1 MDLLGFQL
9 SMFLFLMYH
18 LKLRGRRTW
27 VSSLIIALA
36 GSVGAFYA
44 FNYGL
49 NVAPSRFGLPSAEP
63 DRTLDVDT
71 LNELLG
77 GFAAAM
83 TWQNLIFAFLG
94 CLLGTIIGVLP
105 GIGPVAGVALLIP
118 LTMNLDATGAI
129 IMLCAIF
136 YGTAYGGTITSV
148 LLNTPGEAASAITTI
163 DGYAMTKMGKAGA
176 ALTIAAVGSFVGGT
190 IATLGPGRSRQ
201 TPRGTGSAR
210 RTTGILRPDGRRHI
224 PPRRAGRQV
233 HGQSSHLRRPGP
245 ADRHGRHRPGRRRPA
260 VHIRHGPAPGRR
272 QLRRR
277 DRGRLRTLGT
287 PFLPQGR
294 PDPHSA
300 CPGLAFPAPH
310 RREWRRSAPAMARG
324 TGIGFGLGLIPGMT
338 GSVSSLLAY
347 GAEKKFSRHRN
358 ELGKGA
364 IEGVAGPETAN
375 NAHANAALIPLFTL
389 GIPASPTIAV
399 LMGAFL
405 QQGLT
410 PGPTLFT
417 EHSEIAWAIIAS
429 LFIGNLLLL
438 LLNVPLVGL
447 WTSILRVPPSI
458 LTALILLFMVI
469 GAYTIN
475 FSVFDV
481 FVMIGFGLLGLA
493 LRHLDIPLAPMVLT
507 LVLGPLMERSLRESL
522 EISQGDFGIFV
533 NRPISVVLIASAS

>member
-1 MDLLGFQL
+1 M
-9 SMFLFLMYH
+9 
-18 LKLRGRRTW
+18 
-27 VSSLIIALA
+27 
-36 GSVGAFYA
+36 
-44 FNYGL
+44 
-49 NVAPSRFGLPSAEP
+49 
-63 DRTLDVDT
+63 DT
-71 LNELLG
+71 LNELMG

-83 TWQNLIFAFLG
+83 TWQNLLFAFLG

-163 DGYAMTKMGKAGA
+163 DGYAMTKVGKAGA

-190 IATLGPGRSRQ
+190 IATIGLVAAAKPLGELGLLVGPPEFFALMVVGISLLVALAGKSMVKAVISGALGLLIAMVGIDPVAGAPRFTFGMDRLLDGVSFVAVIVGVFGLSELLSHRKETA
-201 TPRGTGSAR
+201 TPTVHAPNMRALLPTGK
-210 RTTGILRPDGRRHI
+210 
-224 PPRRAGRQV
+224 
-233 HGQSSHLRRPGP
+233 
-245 ADRHGRHRPGRRRPA
+245 
-260 VHIRHGPAPGRR
+260 
-272 QLRRR
+272 
-277 DRGRLRTLGT
+277 
-287 PFLPQGR
+287 
-294 PDPHSA
+294 
-300 CPGLAFPAPH
+300 
-310 RREWRRSAPAMARG
+310 EWRRSAPAMARG

-347 GAEKKFSRHRN
+347 GAEKKFSRHRSQ
-358 ELGKGA
+358 LGKGA

-438 LLNVPLVGL
+438 VLNVPLVGL
-447 WTSILRVPPSI
+447 WTSILRVPSTI
-458 LTALILLFMVI
+458 LTPLILLFMVI

-522 EISQGDFGIFV
+522 EISQGDFGIFTS
-533 NRPISVVLIASAS
+533 RPISAVLIGLGILIVFSPLLKFRKPKALNEDPET

>member
-1 MDLLGFQL
+1 M
-9 SMFLFLMYH
+9 
-18 LKLRGRRTW
+18 
-27 VSSLIIALA
+27 
-36 GSVGAFYA
+36 
-44 FNYGL
+44 
-49 NVAPSRFGLPSAEP
+49 
-63 DRTLDVDT
+63 DT
-71 LNELLG
+71 LNELLN
-77 GFAAAM
+77 GFAAAL

-94 CLLGTIIGVLP
+94 CLLGTVIGVLP

-118 LTMNLDATGAI
+118 LTLNMDPTGSI

-163 DGYAMTKMGKAGA
+163 DGHAMTKIGKAGA
-176 ALTIAAVGSFVGGT
+176 ALTIAAIGSFVGGT
-190 IATLGPGRSRQ
+190 IATLGLVAAAKPLGELGLLVGPPEFFALMVVGISLLVALAGKSMVKALISGALGLLISMVGIDPVAGAPRFTFGMDRLLDGVSFVAVIVGVFGLSEILSSRKDE
-201 TPRGTGSAR
+201 SAV
-210 RTTGILRPDGRRHI
+210 
-224 PPRRAGRQV
+224 V
-233 HGQSSHLRRPGP
+233 H
-245 ADRHGRHRPGRRRPA
+245 
-260 VHIRHGPAPGRR
+260 APGFRS
-272 QLRRR
+272 L
-277 DRGRLRTLGT
+277 
-287 PFLPQGR
+287 LPTGK
-294 PDPHSA
+294 
-300 CPGLAFPAPH
+300 
-310 RREWRRSAPAMARG
+310 EWRRSAPAMARG

-338 GSVSSLLAY
+338 GSVASLLSY
-347 GAEKKFSRHRN
+347 GAEKKFSKHRN
-358 ELGKGA
+358 ELGRGA
-364 IEGVAGPETAN
+364 VEGVAGPETAN

-429 LFIGNLLLL
+429 LFIGNLLLV

-447 WTSILRVPPSI
+447 WTSILRVPSSI

-481 FVMIGFGLLGLA
+481 FVMIAFGLLGLA

-522 EISQGDFGIFV
+522 EISQGSFGIFLS
-533 NRPISVVLIASAS
+533 RPITLVLLVVALLIVCSPLLKLRKPKALANDDPET

>member
-1 MDLLGFQL
+1 M
-9 SMFLFLMYH
+9 
-18 LKLRGRRTW
+18 
-27 VSSLIIALA
+27 
-36 GSVGAFYA
+36 
-44 FNYGL
+44 
-49 NVAPSRFGLPSAEP
+49 
-63 DRTLDVDT
+63 DT
-71 LNELLG
+71 LNELMG

-83 TWQNLIFAFLG
+83 TWQNLLFAFLG

-118 LTMNLDATGAI
+118 LTLNLDATGAI

-163 DGYAMTKMGKAGA
+163 DGYAMTKLGKAGA

-190 IATLGPGRSRQ
+190 VATLGLVMAAKPLGELGLLVGPPEFFALMVVGISLLVALAGKSMVKAVISGALGLLIAMVGIDPVAGAPRFTFGMDRLLDGVSFVAVIVGVFGLSELLSYRKGTTTPNVHAPNLRSLL
-201 TPRGTGSAR
+201 PTG
-210 RTTGILRPDGRRHI
+210 
-224 PPRRAGRQV
+224 
-233 HGQSSHLRRPGP
+233 
-245 ADRHGRHRPGRRRPA
+245 
-260 VHIRHGPAPGRR
+260 
-272 QLRRR
+272 
-277 DRGRLRTLGT
+277 
-287 PFLPQGR
+287 
-294 PDPHSA
+294 
-300 CPGLAFPAPH
+300 
-310 RREWRRSAPAMARG
+310 REWRRSAPAMARG

-375 NAHANAALIPLFTL
+375 NSHANAALIPLFTL

-438 LLNVPLVGL
+438 VLNVPLVGL
-447 WTSILRVPPSI
+447 WTSILRVPTTI

-522 EISQGDFGIFV
+522 EISLRV
-533 NRPISVVLIASAS
+533 TSASSPAVPFRQS

>member
-1 MDLLGFQL
+1 M
-9 SMFLFLMYH
+9 
-18 LKLRGRRTW
+18 
-27 VSSLIIALA
+27 
-36 GSVGAFYA
+36 
-44 FNYGL
+44 
-49 NVAPSRFGLPSAEP
+49 
-63 DRTLDVDT
+63 DT
-71 LNELLG
+71 LNELAN
-77 GFAAAM
+77 GFASAL

-163 DGYAMTKMGKAGA
+163 DGYAMTKIGKAGA

-190 IATLGPGRSRQ
+190 IATLGLVAAAKPLGELGLLVGPPEFFALMVVGISLLVALAGKSMVKALISGALGLLISMVGIDPVAGA
-201 TPRGTGSAR
+201 PRFTFGSDNLLDGVSFVAVIV
-210 RTTGILRPDGRRHI
+210 GVFGLSEILSYRKDSK
-224 PPRRAGRQV
+224 A
-233 HGQSSHLRRPGP
+233 
-245 ADRHGRHRPGRRRPA
+245 AA
-260 VHIRHGPAPGRR
+260 VHAPGMRS
-272 QLRRR
+272 L
-277 DRGRLRTLGT
+277 LPTRT
-287 PFLPQGR
+287 
-294 PDPHSA
+294 
-300 CPGLAFPAPH
+300 
-310 RREWRRSAPAMARG
+310 EWRRSAPSMARG

-347 GAEKKFSRHRN
+347 GAEKKFSKHRDQ
-358 ELGKGA
+358 LGKGA

-429 LFIGNLLLL
+429 LFIGNVLLL

-447 WTSILRVPPSI
+447 WTSILRVPAPI

-475 FSVFDV
+475 FNVFDV

-533 NRPISVVLIASAS
+533 NRPISVVLIGIGVLIVLSPLLKLRKPKALNEDPET

>member
-1 MDLLGFQL
+1 M
-9 SMFLFLMYH
+9 
-18 LKLRGRRTW
+18 
-27 VSSLIIALA
+27 
-36 GSVGAFYA
+36 
-44 FNYGL
+44 
-49 NVAPSRFGLPSAEP
+49 
-63 DRTLDVDT
+63 DT
-71 LNELLG
+71 LNELLN

-83 TWQNLIFAFLG
+83 TWQNLLFAFLG

-118 LTMNLDATGAI
+118 LTLNMDATGAI

-163 DGYAMTKMGKAGA
+163 DGYAMTKIGKAGA
-176 ALTIAAVGSFVGGT
+176 ALTVAAVGSFVGGT
-190 IATLGPGRSRQ
+190 IATLGLVAAAKPLGELGLLVGPPEFFALMVVGISLLVALAGKSMVKAVISGALGLLISMVGIDPVAGA
-201 TPRGTGSAR
+201 PRFTFGMDR
-210 RTTGILRPDGRRHI
+210 LLDGVSFVAVIVGVFGLSELLSYRK
-224 PPRRAGRQV
+224 GDQ
-233 HGQSSHLRRPGP
+233 P
-245 ADRHGRHRPGRRRPA
+245 AA
-260 VHIRHGPAPGRR
+260 VHAPN
-272 QLRRR
+272 LRS
-277 DRGRLRTLGT
+277 L
-287 PFLPQGR
+287 LPTGK
-294 PDPHSA
+294 
-300 CPGLAFPAPH
+300 
-310 RREWRRSAPAMARG
+310 EWLRSAPAMARG

-338 GSVSSLLAY
+338 GSVSSLLSY
-347 GAEKKFSRHRN
+347 GAEKKFSRNRHQ
-358 ELGKGA
+358 LGKGA

-417 EHSEIAWAIIAS
+417 ENSEIAWAIIAS
-429 LFIGNLLLL
+429 LFIGNLILL

-447 WTSILRVPPSI
+447 WTSILRVPSSI

-522 EISQGDFGIFV
+522 EISQGDFSIFTS
-533 NRPISVVLIASAS
+533 RPISAVLIGLGLLIIFSPLLKLRKPKALNEDPET

>member
-1 MDLLGFQL
+1 M
-9 SMFLFLMYH
+9 
-18 LKLRGRRTW
+18 
-27 VSSLIIALA
+27 
-36 GSVGAFYA
+36 
-44 FNYGL
+44 
-49 NVAPSRFGLPSAEP
+49 
-63 DRTLDVDT
+63 DT
-71 LNELLG
+71 LNELIG

-163 DGYAMTKMGKAGA
+163 DGYAMTKIGKAGA

-190 IATLGPGRSRQ
+190 IATLGLVAAAKPLGEMGLLVGPPEFFALMVVGISLLVALAGKSMVKAIISGALGLLISMVGIDPVAGA
-201 TPRGTGSAR
+201 PRFTFGSDNLLDGVSFVAVIV
-210 RTTGILRPDGRRHI
+210 GVFGLSEILSYRKD
-224 PPRRAGRQV
+224 AKAETV
-233 HGQSSHLRRPGP
+233 H
-245 ADRHGRHRPGRRRPA
+245 
-260 VHIRHGPAPGRR
+260 APG
-272 QLRRR
+272 LRS
-277 DRGRLRTLGT
+277 LLPNRT
-287 PFLPQGR
+287 
-294 PDPHSA
+294 
-300 CPGLAFPAPH
+300 
-310 RREWRRSAPAMARG
+310 EWRRSVPSMARG

-347 GAEKKFSRHRN
+347 GAEKKFSKHRK
-358 ELGKGA
+358 ELGHGA

-447 WTSILRVPPSI
+447 WTSILRVPASI

-475 FSVFDV
+475 FNVFDV
-481 FVMIGFGLLGLA
+481 FVMIAFGLLGLA

-533 NRPISVVLIASAS
+533 NRPISAVLIGLGLLIVLSPLLKLRKPKALTEDPET

>member
-1 MDLLGFQL
+1 M
-9 SMFLFLMYH
+9 
-18 LKLRGRRTW
+18 
-27 VSSLIIALA
+27 
-36 GSVGAFYA
+36 
-44 FNYGL
+44 
-49 NVAPSRFGLPSAEP
+49 
-63 DRTLDVDT
+63 DT
-71 LNELLG
+71 LNELAN
-77 GFAAAM
+77 GFASAL

-163 DGYAMTKMGKAGA
+163 DGYAMTKIGKAGA

-190 IATLGPGRSRQ
+190 IATLGLVAAAKPLGELGLLVGPPEFFALMVVGISLLVALAGKSMVKALISGALGLLISMVGIDPVAGA
-201 TPRGTGSAR
+201 PRFTFGSDNLLDGVSFVAVIV
-210 RTTGILRPDGRRHI
+210 GVFGLSEILSYRKDSK
-224 PPRRAGRQV
+224 A
-233 HGQSSHLRRPGP
+233 
-245 ADRHGRHRPGRRRPA
+245 AA
-260 VHIRHGPAPGRR
+260 VHAPG
-272 QLRRR
+272 LRS
-277 DRGRLRTLGT
+277 LLPTGT
-287 PFLPQGR
+287 
-294 PDPHSA
+294 
-300 CPGLAFPAPH
+300 
-310 RREWRRSAPAMARG
+310 EWRRSAPSMARG

-347 GAEKKFSRHRN
+347 GAEKKFSKHRN
-358 ELGKGA
+358 ELGRGA

-447 WTSILRVPPSI
+447 WTSILRVPASI

-475 FSVFDV
+475 FNVFDV

-533 NRPISVVLIASAS
+533 NRPISMVLIGVGVLIVLSPLLKLRKPKALNEDPET

>member
-1 MDLLGFQL
+1 MDIF
-9 SMFLFLMYH
+9 
-18 LKLRGRRTW
+18 
-27 VSSLIIALA
+27 
-36 GSVGAFYA
+36 
-44 FNYGL
+44 
-49 NVAPSRFGLPSAEP
+49 
-63 DRTLDVDT
+63 
-71 LNELLG
+71 NELMG

-83 TWQNLIFAFLG
+83 TWQNLLFAFLG

-118 LTMNLDATGAI
+118 LTLNLDATGAI

-163 DGYAMTKMGKAGA
+163 DGYAMTKIGKAGA

-190 IATLGPGRSRQ
+190 IATVGLVAAAKPLGDLGLLVGPPEFFALMVVGISLLVALAGKSMVKAVISGALGLLIAMVGIDPVAGA
-201 TPRGTGSAR
+201 PRFTFGMDR
-210 RTTGILRPDGRRHI
+210 LLDGVSFVAVIVGVFGLSELLSYRKDT
-224 PPRRAGRQV
+224 AV
-233 HGQSSHLRRPGP
+233 
-245 ADRHGRHRPGRRRPA
+245 AA
-260 VHIRHGPAPGRR
+260 VHAPNFRS
-272 QLRRR
+272 L
-277 DRGRLRTLGT
+277 
-287 PFLPQGR
+287 LPTGK
-294 PDPHSA
+294 
-300 CPGLAFPAPH
+300 
-310 RREWRRSAPAMARG
+310 EWRRSAPAMARG

-375 NAHANAALIPLFTL
+375 NSHANAALIPLFTL

-438 LLNVPLVGL
+438 VLNVPLVGL
-447 WTSILRVPPSI
+447 WTSILRVPTSI

-475 FSVFDV
+475 FTVFDV

-522 EISQGDFGIFV
+522 EISQGDFSIFTS
-533 NRPISVVLIASAS
+533 RPISAVLIGLGILIVFSPLLKIRKPKALTEDPET

>member
-1 MDLLGFQL
+1 M
-9 SMFLFLMYH
+9 
-18 LKLRGRRTW
+18 
-27 VSSLIIALA
+27 
-36 GSVGAFYA
+36 
-44 FNYGL
+44 
-49 NVAPSRFGLPSAEP
+49 
-63 DRTLDVDT
+63 DT

-163 DGYAMTKMGKAGA
+163 DGYAMTKIGKAGA

-190 IATLGPGRSRQ
+190 IATIGLVAAAKPLGELGLLVGPPEFFALMVVGISLLVALAGKSMVKAVISGALGLLISMVGIDPVAGAPRFTFGMDRLLDGVSFVAVIVGVFGLSELLSHRKDSQ
-201 TPRGTGSAR
+201 TPT
-210 RTTGILRPDGRRHI
+210 
-224 PPRRAGRQV
+224 V
-233 HGQSSHLRRPGP
+233 H
-245 ADRHGRHRPGRRRPA
+245 
-260 VHIRHGPAPGRR
+260 APG
-272 QLRRR
+272 LRS
-277 DRGRLRTLGT
+277 L
-287 PFLPQGR
+287 LPTG
-294 PDPHSA
+294 
-300 CPGLAFPAPH
+300 
-310 RREWRRSAPAMARG
+310 REWRRSAPAMVRG

-338 GSVSSLLAY
+338 GSVSSLLSY

-447 WTSILRVPPSI
+447 WTSILRVPSSI
-458 LTALILLFMVI
+458 LTAVILLFMVI

-533 NRPISVVLIASAS
+533 NRPISAVLIGLGVLIVLSPLLKLRKPKALTEDPET

>member
-1 MDLLGFQL
+1 M
-9 SMFLFLMYH
+9 
-18 LKLRGRRTW
+18 
-27 VSSLIIALA
+27 
-36 GSVGAFYA
+36 
-44 FNYGL
+44 
-49 NVAPSRFGLPSAEP
+49 
-63 DRTLDVDT
+63 DT

-163 DGYAMTKMGKAGA
+163 DGYAMTKIGKAGA

-190 IATLGPGRSRQ
+190 IATLGLVAAAKPLGEMGLLVGPPEFFALMVVGISLLVALAGKSMVKALISGALGLLISMVGIDPVAGA
-201 TPRGTGSAR
+201 PRFTFGSDNLLDGVSFVAVIV
-210 RTTGILRPDGRRHI
+210 GVFGLSEILSYRKGATADT
-224 PPRRAGRQV
+224 V
-233 HGQSSHLRRPGP
+233 H
-245 ADRHGRHRPGRRRPA
+245 
-260 VHIRHGPAPGRR
+260 APG
-272 QLRRR
+272 LKS
-277 DRGRLRTLGT
+277 LLPNRT
-287 PFLPQGR
+287 
-294 PDPHSA
+294 
-300 CPGLAFPAPH
+300 
-310 RREWRRSAPAMARG
+310 EWRRSAPSMARG

-347 GAEKKFSRHRN
+347 GAEKKFSKHRN
-358 ELGKGA
+358 ELGHGA

-447 WTSILRVPPSI
+447 WTSILRVPASI

-475 FSVFDV
+475 FNVFDV
-481 FVMIGFGLLGLA
+481 FVMIAFGLLGLA

-533 NRPISVVLIASAS
+533 NRPISMVLIGVGLLIVLSPLLKLRKPKALTEDPET

>member
-1 MDLLGFQL
+1 M
-9 SMFLFLMYH
+9 
-18 LKLRGRRTW
+18 
-27 VSSLIIALA
+27 
-36 GSVGAFYA
+36 
-44 FNYGL
+44 
-49 NVAPSRFGLPSAEP
+49 
-63 DRTLDVDT
+63 DT
-71 LNELLG
+71 LNELLN
-77 GFAAAM
+77 GFAAAL

-94 CLLGTIIGVLP
+94 CLLGTVIGVLP

-118 LTMNLDATGAI
+118 LTLNMDPTGSI

-163 DGYAMTKMGKAGA
+163 DGHAMTKMGKAGA
-176 ALTIAAVGSFVGGT
+176 ALTIAAIGSFVGGT
-190 IATLGPGRSRQ
+190 IATLGLVAAAKPLGELGLLVGPPEFYALMVVGISLLVALAGKSMVKALISGALGLLISMVGIDPVAGAPRFTFGMDRLLDGVSFVAVIVGVFGRSE
-201 TPRGTGSAR
+201 
-210 RTTGILRPDGRRHI
+210 ILSYRKGESTV
-224 PPRRAGRQV
+224 V
-233 HGQSSHLRRPGP
+233 H
-245 ADRHGRHRPGRRRPA
+245 
-260 VHIRHGPAPGRR
+260 APGFRS
-272 QLRRR
+272 L
-277 DRGRLRTLGT
+277 
-287 PFLPQGR
+287 LPTGK
-294 PDPHSA
+294 
-300 CPGLAFPAPH
+300 
-310 RREWRRSAPAMARG
+310 EWRRSAPAMARG

-338 GSVSSLLAY
+338 GSVASLLSY
-347 GAEKKFSRHRN
+347 GAEKKFSKHRN

-364 IEGVAGPETAN
+364 VEGVAGPETAN

-429 LFIGNLLLL
+429 LFIGNLLLV

-447 WTSILRVPPSI
+447 WTSILRVPAPI

-481 FVMIGFGLLGLA
+481 FVMIGFGLVGLA
-493 LRHLDIPLAPMVLT
+493 LRHLEIPLAPMVLT

-522 EISQGDFGIFV
+522 EISQGDFGIFL
-533 NRPISVVLIASAS
+533 NRPISAVLIALGLLIICSPLLKLRKPKALTEDPET

>member
-1 MDLLGFQL
+1 M
-9 SMFLFLMYH
+9 
-18 LKLRGRRTW
+18 
-27 VSSLIIALA
+27 
-36 GSVGAFYA
+36 
-44 FNYGL
+44 
-49 NVAPSRFGLPSAEP
+49 
-63 DRTLDVDT
+63 DT
-71 LNELLG
+71 LNELLN
-77 GFAAAM
+77 GFAAAL

-94 CLLGTIIGVLP
+94 CLLGTVIGVLP

-118 LTMNLDATGAI
+118 LTLNMDPTGSI

-163 DGYAMTKMGKAGA
+163 DGHAMTKMGKAGA
-176 ALTIAAVGSFVGGT
+176 ALTIAAIGSFVGGT
-190 IATLGPGRSRQ
+190 IATLGLVAAAKPLGELGLLVGPPEFFALMVVGISLLVALAGKSMVKALISGALGLLISMVGIDPVAGA
-201 TPRGTGSAR
+201 PRFTFGMDRLLDGVSFVAVIV
-210 RTTGILRPDGRRHI
+210 GVFGLSEILSYRKGESTV
-224 PPRRAGRQV
+224 V
-233 HGQSSHLRRPGP
+233 H
-245 ADRHGRHRPGRRRPA
+245 
-260 VHIRHGPAPGRR
+260 APGFRS
-272 QLRRR
+272 L
-277 DRGRLRTLGT
+277 
-287 PFLPQGR
+287 LPTGK
-294 PDPHSA
+294 
-300 CPGLAFPAPH
+300 
-310 RREWRRSAPAMARG
+310 EWRRSAPSMARG

-338 GSVSSLLAY
+338 GSVASLLSY
-347 GAEKKFSRHRN
+347 GAEKKFSKYRN

-364 IEGVAGPETAN
+364 VEGVAGPETAN

-429 LFIGNLLLL
+429 LFIGNLLLV

-447 WTSILRVPPSI
+447 WTSILRVPAPI

-481 FVMIGFGLLGLA
+481 FVMIGFGMLGLA
-493 LRHLDIPLAPMVLT
+493 LRHLEIPLAPMVLT

-522 EISQGDFGIFV
+522 EISQGDFSIFL
-533 NRPISVVLIASAS
+533 NRPISAVLIALGLLIICSPLLKLRKPKALTDDPET

>member
-1 MDLLGFQL
+1 M
-9 SMFLFLMYH
+9 
-18 LKLRGRRTW
+18 
-27 VSSLIIALA
+27 
-36 GSVGAFYA
+36 
-44 FNYGL
+44 
-49 NVAPSRFGLPSAEP
+49 E
-63 DRTLDVDT
+63 T

-77 GFAAAM
+77 GFASAM
-83 TWQNLIFAFLG
+83 TWQNLIFAFIG

-163 DGYAMTKMGKAGA
+163 DGYAMTKIGKAGA

-190 IATLGPGRSRQ
+190 IATLGLVAAAKPLGELGLLVGPPEFFALMVVGISLLVALAGKSMVKAVISGALGLLIAMVGIDPVAGAPRFTFGMDRLLDGVSFVAVIVGVFGLSELLSHRKGAATPTVHAPNFRS
-201 TPRGTGSAR
+201 
-210 RTTGILRPDGRRHI
+210 L
-224 PPRRAGRQV
+224 
-233 HGQSSHLRRPGP
+233 
-245 ADRHGRHRPGRRRPA
+245 
-260 VHIRHGPAPGRR
+260 
-272 QLRRR
+272 
-277 DRGRLRTLGT
+277 
-287 PFLPQGR
+287 LPT
-294 PDPHSA
+294 S
-300 CPGLAFPAPH
+300 
-310 RREWRRSAPAMARG
+310 REWRRSAPAMARG

-375 NAHANAALIPLFTL
+375 NSHANAALIPLFTL

-533 NRPISVVLIASAS
+533 NRPISMVLIAIGVLIICSPMLKLRKPKALMEDPET

>member
-1 MDLLGFQL
+1 M
-9 SMFLFLMYH
+9 
-18 LKLRGRRTW
+18 
-27 VSSLIIALA
+27 
-36 GSVGAFYA
+36 
-44 FNYGL
+44 
-49 NVAPSRFGLPSAEP
+49 
-63 DRTLDVDT
+63 DT
-71 LNELLG
+71 LNELAN
-77 GFAAAM
+77 GFASAL

-163 DGYAMTKMGKAGA
+163 DGYAMTKIGKAGA

-190 IATLGPGRSRQ
+190 IATLGLVAAAKPLGELGLLVGPPEFFALMVVGISLLVALAGKSMVKAIISGALGLLISMVGIDPVAGA
-201 TPRGTGSAR
+201 PRFTFGSDNLLDGVSFVAVIV
-210 RTTGILRPDGRRHI
+210 GVFGLSEILSYRKDSQ
-224 PPRRAGRQV
+224 AT
-233 HGQSSHLRRPGP
+233 
-245 ADRHGRHRPGRRRPA
+245 A
-260 VHIRHGPAPGRR
+260 VHAPGMRS
-272 QLRRR
+272 L
-277 DRGRLRTLGT
+277 LPTGT
-287 PFLPQGR
+287 
-294 PDPHSA
+294 
-300 CPGLAFPAPH
+300 
-310 RREWRRSAPAMARG
+310 EWRRSAPSMARG

-347 GAEKKFSRHRN
+347 GAEKKFSKHRN

-447 WTSILRVPPSI
+447 WTSILRVPASI

-475 FSVFDV
+475 FNVFDV

-533 NRPISVVLIASAS
+533 NRPIPVVLIGIGVLIILSPLLKLRKPKALNEDPET

>member
-1 MDLLGFQL
+1 M
-9 SMFLFLMYH
+9 
-18 LKLRGRRTW
+18 
-27 VSSLIIALA
+27 
-36 GSVGAFYA
+36 
-44 FNYGL
+44 
-49 NVAPSRFGLPSAEP
+49 
-63 DRTLDVDT
+63 DT

-83 TWQNLIFAFLG
+83 TWQNLLFAFLG

-118 LTMNLDATGAI
+118 LTLNLDATGAI

-190 IATLGPGRSRQ
+190 IATLGLVAAAKPLGELGLLVGPPEFFALMVVGISLLVALAGKSMVKAVISGALGLLIAMVGIDPVAGAPRFTFGMDRLLDGVSFVAVIVGVFGLSELLSYRKDSATPTVHAPNLRSLL
-201 TPRGTGSAR
+201 PTGK
-210 RTTGILRPDGRRHI
+210 
-224 PPRRAGRQV
+224 
-233 HGQSSHLRRPGP
+233 
-245 ADRHGRHRPGRRRPA
+245 
-260 VHIRHGPAPGRR
+260 
-272 QLRRR
+272 
-277 DRGRLRTLGT
+277 
-287 PFLPQGR
+287 
-294 PDPHSA
+294 
-300 CPGLAFPAPH
+300 
-310 RREWRRSAPAMARG
+310 EWRRSAPAMARG

-347 GAEKKFSRHRN
+347 GAEKKFSRHRSQ
-358 ELGKGA
+358 LGKGA

-447 WTSILRVPPSI
+447 WVSILRVPSSI

-493 LRHLDIPLAPMVLT
+493 LRHLEIPLAPMVLT

-522 EISQGDFGIFV
+522 EISQGDFGIFTI
-533 NRPISVVLIASAS
+533 RPISAVLIGLGILIVISPLLKFRKPKALTDDPET

>member
-1 MDLLGFQL
+1 M
-9 SMFLFLMYH
+9 
-18 LKLRGRRTW
+18 
-27 VSSLIIALA
+27 
-36 GSVGAFYA
+36 
-44 FNYGL
+44 
-49 NVAPSRFGLPSAEP
+49 E
-63 DRTLDVDT
+63 T

-83 TWQNLIFAFLG
+83 TWQNLIFAFVG

-190 IATLGPGRSRQ
+190 IATLGLVAAAKPLGELGLLVGPPEFFALMVVGISLLVALAGKSMVKALISGALGLLIAMVGIDPVAGA
-201 TPRGTGSAR
+201 PRFTFGMDRLLDGVSFVAVIVGIFGLSELLSHRKGSA
-210 RTTGILRPDGRRHI
+210 TPT
-224 PPRRAGRQV
+224 V
-233 HGQSSHLRRPGP
+233 H
-245 ADRHGRHRPGRRRPA
+245 
-260 VHIRHGPAPGRR
+260 APNFRS
-272 QLRRR
+272 LLPT
-277 DRGRLRTLGT
+277 RG
-287 PFLPQGR
+287 
-294 PDPHSA
+294 
-300 CPGLAFPAPH
+300 
-310 RREWRRSAPAMARG
+310 EWRRSAPAMARG

-347 GAEKKFSRHRN
+347 GAEKKFSRHRH
-358 ELGKGA
+358 ELGQGA

-375 NAHANAALIPLFTL
+375 NSHANAALIPLFTL

-533 NRPISVVLIASAS
+533 SRPISMVLIAIGVLIICSPLLKLRKPKALMEDPET

>member
-1 MDLLGFQL
+1 
-9 SMFLFLMYH
+9 
-18 LKLRGRRTW
+18 
-27 VSSLIIALA
+27 
-36 GSVGAFYA
+36 
-44 FNYGL
+44 
-49 NVAPSRFGLPSAEP
+49 
-63 DRTLDVDT
+63 VDT
-71 LNELLG
+71 LNELIG

-163 DGYAMTKMGKAGA
+163 DGYAMTKIGKAGA

-190 IATLGPGRSRQ
+190 IATVGLVAAAKPLGEMGLLVGPPEFFALMVVGISLLVALAGKSMVKAVMSGALGLLISMVGIDPVAGA
-201 TPRGTGSAR
+201 PRFTFGSDNLLDGVSFVAVIV
-210 RTTGILRPDGRRHI
+210 GVFGLSEILSYRKDS
-224 PPRRAGRQV
+224 ATSVV
-233 HGQSSHLRRPGP
+233 H
-245 ADRHGRHRPGRRRPA
+245 
-260 VHIRHGPAPGRR
+260 APG
-272 QLRRR
+272 LRS
-277 DRGRLRTLGT
+277 L
-287 PFLPQGR
+287 LPNR
-294 PDPHSA
+294 S
-300 CPGLAFPAPH
+300 
-310 RREWRRSAPAMARG
+310 EWRRSAPSMARG

-347 GAEKKFSRHRN
+347 VAEKKFSKHRN
-358 ELGKGA
+358 ELGHGA

-405 QQGLT
+405 QQGLV

-417 EHSEIAWAIIAS
+417 EHSEVAWAIIAS

-447 WTSILRVPPSI
+447 WTSILRVPAPI

-475 FSVFDV
+475 FNVFDV

-493 LRHLDIPLAPMVLT
+493 LRYLDIPLAPMVLT

-522 EISQGDFGIFV
+522 EISQGDFGVFL
-533 NRPISVVLIASAS
+533 NRPIAAVLIGVGVLIVLSPLLKLRKPKALIEDPET

>member
-1 MDLLGFQL
+1 
-9 SMFLFLMYH
+9 
-18 LKLRGRRTW
+18 
-27 VSSLIIALA
+27 
-36 GSVGAFYA
+36 
-44 FNYGL
+44 
-49 NVAPSRFGLPSAEP
+49 
-63 DRTLDVDT
+63 VDT
-71 LNELLG
+71 LNELLN
-77 GFAAAM
+77 GFAAAL
-83 TWQNLIFAFLG
+83 TWQNLVFALLG

-148 LLNTPGEAASAITTI
+148 LLNTPGEAASAITTL
-163 DGYAMTKMGKAGA
+163 DGYAMTRIGKAGA

-190 IATLGPGRSRQ
+190 IATLGLVAAAKPLGELGLLVGPPEFFALMVVGISLLVALAGKSMVKALISGALGLLIAMVGIDPVAGAPRFTFGNENLLDGVSFVAVIVGVFGLSEILSYRKDAKAATVHAPGMRSLL
-201 TPRGTGSAR
+201 PTGS
-210 RTTGILRPDGRRHI
+210 
-224 PPRRAGRQV
+224 
-233 HGQSSHLRRPGP
+233 
-245 ADRHGRHRPGRRRPA
+245 
-260 VHIRHGPAPGRR
+260 
-272 QLRRR
+272 
-277 DRGRLRTLGT
+277 
-287 PFLPQGR
+287 
-294 PDPHSA
+294 
-300 CPGLAFPAPH
+300 
-310 RREWRRSAPAMARG
+310 EWRRSAPSMARG

-364 IEGVAGPETAN
+364 VEGVAGPETAN

-417 EHSEIAWAIIAS
+417 EHSDIAWAIIAS

-438 LLNVPLVGL
+438 VLNVPLVGL
-447 WTSILRVPPSI
+447 WTSILRVPPAI

-475 FSVFDV
+475 FTVFDV
-481 FVMIGFGLLGLA
+481 FVMIGFGLLGLG

-533 NRPISVVLIASAS
+533 NRPISVVLISIGLLIVLSPLLKLRKPKALTEDPET